1 MAKILIVSAN
11 LPDWSKNSGGKER
24 TLTLIEALSEH
35 DVTFLSFNW
44 DNELINK
51 TVNDNLHYFQPQI
64 GSTMHKRRKKIINDF
79 ASLNHDTVFEILK
92 DELEVFTKT
101 ISDLAKTS
109 DLLIV
114 DHYSVSPLVKNIKDV
129 PIIYNSHN
137 AEFELGKQV
146 HGDNKELLKI
156 VEQMETRILKQ
167 AQEITYCSKLD
178 FAKIQDHYGKDIVG
192 TYIPNGTVIQN
203 KIDYSDRL
211 KSRDVIFVG
220 SGHPPNRAAA
230 KKVVN
235 FASSL
240 PEFNFIIIGG
250 CGNAIKSTNIPN
262 NVQIVGHVDDETLD
276 KYFKTSFA
284 FINPMFGGSGTHLKM
299 MKALGYGIPI
309 ITSTIGAR
317 GFSSQEVEE
326 SMLIADNE
334 DDIYLKI
341 KMLKN
346 ERTYKDLCDNSY
358 RHSQTYNW
366 DKIKK
371 DYSEFINNCI
381 DRYVKN
387 KIEKIELKKVKE
399 KILICSIARN
409 DEDFYVNYY
418 NRLRAM
424 VDFFP
429 EYEFYLSLYEN
440 DSTDSTKNLIFQQDY
455 SMFAG
460 ISIVSEK
467 INTRFYGSTKDE
479 DRVKNLSEARNKAL
493 TANNFL
499 EDVDYVLIID
509 IDVEFK
515 MPAVEKVLNFKN
527 LEPDFDVVAS
537 ATLRK
542 RSLYDHWATREQAE
556 YDRAIGENFEIYRKL
571 PYKKYYSVSSGFCL
585 YKAEAFRAGA
595 RWGYINTVTGN
606 PDCEM
611 VVVCQEFSKMGYNNI
626 YMMHQAE
633 MHHNHK

>member
-1 MAKILIVSAN
+1 
-11 LPDWSKNSGGKER
+11 
-24 TLTLIEALSEH
+24 
-35 DVTFLSFNW
+35 
-44 DNELINK
+44 
-51 TVNDNLHYFQPQI
+51 
-64 GSTMHKRRKKIINDF
+64 
-79 ASLNHDTVFEILK
+79 
-92 DELEVFTKT
+92 
-101 ISDLAKTS
+101 
-109 DLLIV
+109 
-114 DHYSVSPLVKNIKDV
+114 
-129 PIIYNSHN
+129 
-137 AEFELGKQV
+137 
-146 HGDNKELLKI
+146 
-156 VEQMETRILKQ
+156 
-167 AQEITYCSKLD
+167 
-178 FAKIQDHYGKDIVG
+178 
-192 TYIPNGTVIQN
+192 
-203 KIDYSDRL
+203 
-211 KSRDVIFVG
+211 
-220 SGHPPNRAAA
+220 
-230 KKVVN
+230 
-235 FASSL
+235 
-240 PEFNFIIIGG
+240 
-250 CGNAIKSTNIPN
+250 
-262 NVQIVGHVDDETLD
+262 
-276 KYFKTSFA
+276 
-284 FINPMFGGSGTHLKM
+284 M

-309 ITSTIGAR
+309 VTSTIGAR

-326 SMLIADNE
+326 SMLIADSE
-334 DDIYLKI
+334 DDFYAKI
-341 KMLKN
+341 KILKN

-358 RHSQTYNW
+358 KHSQTYNW

-371 DYSEFINNCI
+371 DYSDFIDNCI
-381 DRYVKN
+381 GKYVKN
-387 KIEKIELKKVKE
+387 KIAKVELKKVKE
-399 KILICSIARN
+399 KILICSIVRN

-440 DSTDSTKNLIFQQDY
+440 DSTDSTKSLIFKQDY

-460 ISIVSEK
+460 VSIVSEK

-479 DRVKNLSEARNKAL
+479 DRVKNLSVARNKAL

-499 EDVDYVLIID
+499 ENVDYVLIID

-515 MPAVEKVLNFKN
+515 MPAVEKVLNFKK
-527 LEPDFDVVAS
+527 LEPDFDIVAS

-585 YKAEAFRAGA
+585 YKAEAFRAGV

-633 MHHNHK
+633 MQHNHK

>member
-35 DVTFLSFNW
+35 NVTFLSFNW
-44 DNELINK
+44 NNELINK
-51 TVNDNLHYFQPQI
+51 TVNHNLHYLQPQI

-79 ASLNHDTVFEILK
+79 ASLNHDVVFEILK

-101 ISDLAKTS
+101 LSELSKTH

-114 DHYSVSPLVKNIKDV
+114 DHYSVSPLVKNIKDI

-178 FAKIQDHYGKDIVG
+178 FVKIQDHYGKDIIG
-192 TYIPNGTVIQN
+192 NYIPNGTVIQS
-203 KIDYSDRL
+203 KIDYRDRL
-211 KSRDVIFVG
+211 RSRDIIFVG

-230 KKVVN
+230 KEVVS

-250 CGNAIKSTNIPN
+250 CGNAIKSTNIPS
-262 NVQIVGHVDDETLD
+262 NVQIVGHVDDTTLD
-276 KYFKTSFA
+276 RYFKTSFA
-284 FINPMFGGSGTHLKM
+284 FINPMHGGSGTHLKM

-326 SMLIADNE
+326 SMLIADSE
-334 DDIYLKI
+334 DDFYAKI
-341 KMLKN
+341 KILKN

-358 RHSQTYNW
+358 KHSQTYNW

-371 DYSEFINNCI
+371 DYSDFIDNCI
-381 DRYVKN
+381 GKYVKN
-387 KIEKIELKKVKE
+387 KIAKVELKKVKE
-399 KILICSIARN
+399 KILICSIVRN

-460 ISIVSEK
+460 VSIVSEK

-479 DRVKNLSEARNKAL
+479 DRVKNLSVARNKAL

-499 EDVDYVLIID
+499 ESVDYVLIID

-633 MHHNHK
+633 MQHNHK